1 MSAYVSSSIIQCNV
15 KWYLD
20 KATSLVALYK
30 RSKEP
35 ILLDEA
41 DRCQAKAEA
50 LLELLE
56 D

>member
-1 MSAYVSSSIIQCNV
+1 MSILLAFPFSFG
-15 KWYLD
+15 WLYLD

-50 LLELLE
+50 LLELLG